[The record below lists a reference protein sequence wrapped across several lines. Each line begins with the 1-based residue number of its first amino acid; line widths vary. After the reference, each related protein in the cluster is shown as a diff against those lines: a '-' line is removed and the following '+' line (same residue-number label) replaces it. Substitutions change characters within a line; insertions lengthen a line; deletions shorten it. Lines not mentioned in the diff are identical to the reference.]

1 MKITKDMKIAEAL
14 KEFPSSR
21 KVFKKHIPECLTCGG
36 AQAESI
42 QRGATMHGIDPDMLI
57 EELNRTAKPSKKK

>member
-1 MKITKDMKIAEAL
+1 MKITKDMTIAEAL
-14 KEFPSSR
+14 KTFPSSR
-21 KVFKKHIPECLTCGG
+21 KVFKKRIPECLTCGG